1 MPELHLTLPPADPT
15 LDIMSLIAPLRRQ
28 LPRALQR
35 APLLTSIRASRTLQS
50 HYQPFSTSTAKMS
63 FSNTDTGS
71 KPADPYTAKNLEQP
85 DTLKEKVGDLIT
97 FVDKSKY
104 CMMTTRIASSGLL
117 VSRCMALAAKEGN
130 GIDLIFHAN
139 SESGKTDDLES
150 DNDINLAFLQPSG
163 EWASISGIASIE
175 TDREKVRKYY
185 SPGLKAWL
193 GDLGDGKHDGGPED
207 PRIILIKVKA
217 KTAQYAITRSATGAL
232 GNFVEF
238 AKGVATGETAQVNKL
253 RYLDESEL
261 QQCKL
266 NAGDYM
272 LETC

>member
-1 MPELHLTLPPADPT
+1 
-15 LDIMSLIAPLRRQ
+15 MSLIAPLRRQ

-71 KPADPYTAKNLEQP
+71 KPADPYTTKNLEQP

-261 QQCKL
+261 QQWR
-266 NAGDYM
+266 
-272 LETC
+272 TSSQ